1 MKKVISEVYHFV
13 HGASEH
19 DLASN
24 AAATAFFTL
33 LSFVPILTVVSS
45 ILPYTAVTK
54 DMVVEIISAV
64 FPQVTESFFASL
76 IEYIYDTNAGVI
88 SFSVVI
94 AVWSAGKGMLSLI
107 RGMNEI
113 YHDREERGYLKLR
126 LISSLYMAILL
137 VAILL
142 VLVVGV
148 FGQSII
154 HFLFADFPLILEA
167 FEHFLSYRFLLSII
181 LLGVVFTL
189 MYTYL
194 PNRKMQLKK
203 QLLPGFL
210 AAACCTVFSYGFSIY
225 VDYFNDFS
233 YYGSL
238 SIIIIIMFWL
248 YFTMYIVLYG
258 AYLSRVMNGEGDFNE
273 CG

>member
-1 MKKVISEVYHFV
+1 MKKVLHEIYQFV

-33 LSFVPILTVVSS
+33 LSFVPILTIVSS
-45 ILPYTAVTK
+45 ILPYTAVTET
-54 DMVVEIISAV
+54 MVLEMITYI
-64 FPQVTESFFASL
+64 FPQVTESFFSSL
-76 IEYIYDTNAGVI
+76 ITYIYDTNAGVI
-88 SFSVVI
+88 SFSIVI
-94 AVWSAGKGMLSLI
+94 AIWSAGKGMLSLI

-113 YHDREERGYLKLR
+113 FHDKEERGYLKLR
-126 LISSLYMAILL
+126 IISSAYMLL
-137 VAILL
+137 LIVSMLV

-154 HFLFADFPLILEA
+154 HYLFADLPTVLKA
-167 FEHFLSYRFLLSII
+167 FEQFLNYRFLLSI
-181 LLGVVFTL
+181 LLMGVIFTL
-189 MYTYL
+189 IYTFL
-194 PNRKMQLKK
+194 PNRKTELKK
-203 QLLPGFL
+203 QWLPGFL
-210 AAACCTVFSYGFSIY
+210 ASACCTVFSYGFSIY

-248 YFTMYIVLYG
+248 YFTMYIILYG
-258 AYLSRVMNGEGDFNE
+258 AYLSMVINGG
-273 CG
+273 

>member
-1 MKKVISEVYHFV
+1 MKKIVREIYEFV

-45 ILPYTAVTK
+45 ILPYTSVTEA
-54 DMVVEIISAV
+54 MVLDIFTSV
-64 FPQVTESFFASL
+64 FPQATESFFASL
-76 IEYIYDTNAGVI
+76 INYIYDTNAGVI
-88 SFSVVI
+88 SFSVVVT
-94 AVWSAGKGMLSLI
+94 VWSAGKGMLSLI

-113 YHDREERGYLKLR
+113 FHDHEERSYLKLR
-126 LISSLYMAILL
+126 IISSVYMLL
-137 VAILL
+137 LIVAILL

-154 HFLFADFPLILEA
+154 HYLFAGFPVILQA
-167 FEHFLSYRFLLSII
+167 FERFLSYRFLLSI
-181 LLGVVFTL
+181 LLMGVLFTFI
-189 MYTYL
+189 YTYL
-194 PNRKMQLKK
+194 PNRKTELKK
-203 QLLPGFL
+203 QVLPGFL

-233 YYGSL
+233 YYGGL
-238 SIIIIIMFWL
+238 SIIIIIMFWM
-248 YFTMYIVLYG
+248 YFTMYIILYG
-258 AYLSRVMNGEGDFNE
+258 AYLSLILNGAT
-273 CG
+273 

>member
-1 MKKVISEVYHFV
+1 MKKVLHEIYQFV

-33 LSFVPILTVVSS
+33 LSFVPILTIVSS
-45 ILPYTAVTK
+45 ILPYTAVTET
-54 DMVVEIISAV
+54 MVLEMITYI
-64 FPQVTESFFASL
+64 FPQVTESFFSSL
-76 IEYIYDTNAGVI
+76 ITYIYDTSAGVI
-88 SFSVVI
+88 SFSIVI
-94 AVWSAGKGMLSLI
+94 AIWSAGKGMLSLI

-113 YHDREERGYLKLR
+113 FHDKEERGYLKLR
-126 LISSLYMAILL
+126 IISSAYMLL
-137 VAILL
+137 LIVSMLV

-154 HFLFADFPLILEA
+154 HYLFADLPTVLKA
-167 FEHFLSYRFLLSII
+167 FEQFLNYRFLLSI
-181 LLGVVFTL
+181 LLMGVIFTL
-189 MYTYL
+189 IYTFL
-194 PNRKMQLKK
+194 PNRKTELKK
-203 QLLPGFL
+203 QWLPGFL
-210 AAACCTVFSYGFSIY
+210 ASACCTVFSYGFSIY

-248 YFTMYIVLYG
+248 YFTMYIILYG
-258 AYLSRVMNGEGDFNE
+258 AYLSMVINGG
-273 CG
+273 

>member
-1 MKKVISEVYHFV
+1 MKKIISEVYNFI

-33 LSFVPILTVVSS
+33 LSFVPIITVVSS

-54 DMVVEIISAV
+54 DMVVEIISSI
-64 FPQVTESFFASL
+64 FPQVTESFFVSL
-76 IEYIYDTNAGVI
+76 IDYIYDTSAGVI
-88 SFSVVI
+88 SFSIVI

-113 YHDREERGYLKLR
+113 YHDREQRSYVRLR
-126 LISSLYMAILL
+126 LISSIYMLL
-137 VAILL
+137 LIVAMLI

-154 HFLFADFPLILEA
+154 HFLFADIPVVLEA
-167 FEHFLSYRFLLSII
+167 FEHFLSYRFVLTII
-181 LLGVVFTL
+181 LLGLVFTL
-189 MYTYL
+189 MYTFL
-194 PNRKMQLKK
+194 PNRKTQLKK

-233 YYGSL
+233 YYGGL

-248 YFTMYIVLYG
+248 YFTMYIMLYG
-258 AYLSRVMNGEGDFNE
+258 AYLSRVLNGEG
-273 CG
+273 

>member
-1 MKKVISEVYHFV
+1 MKELIHNIYSFV

-33 LSFVPILTVVSS
+33 LSFIPILTVVSS
-45 ILPYTAVTK
+45 ILPYTAVTET
-54 DMVVEIISAV
+54 MVLEIITAI

-76 IEYIYDTNAGVI
+76 ITYIYDTSAGVI
-88 SFSVVI
+88 SFSIVT

-113 YHDREERGYLKLR
+113 FHDHEERGYMKLR
-126 LISSLYMAILL
+126 IISSVYMLL
-137 VAILL
+137 LIAVILL

-154 HFLFADFPLILEA
+154 HYLFADFPVILQA
-167 FEHFLSYRFLLSII
+167 LEHFMSYRFLLSI
-181 LLGVVFTL
+181 LLMGVIFTL

-194 PNRKMQLKK
+194 PNRKTSIRK
-203 QLLPGFL
+203 QVLPGFL
-210 AAACCTVFSYGFSIY
+210 ASACSTVFSYGFSIY

-233 YYGSL
+233 YYGGL

-258 AYLSRVMNGEGDFNE
+258 AYLSLVINGED
-273 CG
+273 